1 MSKFEK
7 GIMIYYVF
15 FGFFAAVFGIV
26 VMCMP
31 VVQRIEITERILSLA
46 YWVIYPSYYK
56 NCKKATR
63 SSICE

>member
-46 YWVIYPSYYK
+46 YWVI
-56 NCKKATR
+56 
-63 SSICE
+63 